1 LDIWNITN
9 DGLNFSSD
17 EIIITINTL
26 WAAFNVNMSQNSDF
40 SYWWETIINWDWL
53 EWVWYD
59 KTSYSWINLNIN
71 SNPSLYTQTAVLNTN
86 WEYNSYEYRVKIW
99 TLIWELQTAWNYEA
113 TLSFYLYLTY

>member
-1 LDIWNITN
+1 MV
-9 DGLNFSSD
+9 
-17 EIIITINTL
+17 NTKEKGML
-26 WAAFNVNMSQNSDF
+26 MFFIS
-40 SYWWETIINWDWL
+40 